1 MLAVERCER
10 SEKKGRVTLGFLEL
24 FELFFNNFRRLA
36 MTQSHPSVTR
46 QVVQLLSEHGFEGM
60 AQAMESL
67 LNECMK
73 IERQQALGVGPYQRG
88 EARRGQANGFKPKTM
103 KTRIGP
109 LALRVPQVRG
119 AEFYPSVLERG
130 TRSEKALRLALAEM
144 YVQGVS
150 TSKVTKI
157 TEELCGC
164 EISSSDVSRATALL
178 DEELTK
184 WRNRPLGLV
193 KYLILDAR
201 YEKVRVAGCVREC
214 SVLLAI
220 GVDAEGHRSILGVSV
235 SLSEAEVHWREFF
248 KSLLARGLHGVEMI
262 TSDAHAGLKEARQA
276 CFAGVPWQ
284 RCQFHLMHNA
294 LAHVPRQEMKSE
306 VMDDLRGVFDAAD
319 QAAAN
324 EQLQRVVRKYESSAP
339 KLAAWLEENVPESL
353 TVFRLPAAHRQRLRT
368 SNMLERLNRELKRR
382 TRVATLFP
390 NEASL
395 LRLVTAILIE
405 ISEEWET
412 GKRYVTFETK

>member
-1 MLAVERCER
+1 
-10 SEKKGRVTLGFLEL
+10 
-24 FELFFNNFRRLA
+24 
-36 MTQSHPSVTR
+36 MTHQPHPNVTR
-46 QVVQLLSEHGFEGM
+46 QVVQLLAEHGFDGM
-60 AQAMESL
+60 AEAMERL
-67 LNECMK
+67 FNECMK

-109 LALRVPQVRG
+109 LSLRVPQVRG
-119 AEFYPSVLERG
+119 APFYPSVLERG

-178 DEELTK
+178 DEELSK
-184 WRNRPLGLV
+184 WRNRPLGAV

-214 SVLLAI
+214 GVLLAI
-220 GVDAEGHRSILGVSV
+220 GVDPEGRRSILGVSV

-248 KSLLARGLHGVEMI
+248 KSLLARGLHGLELIV
-262 TSDAHAGLKEARQA
+262 SDAHAGLQEARQA
-276 CFAGVPWQ
+276 CFCGVPWQ

-294 LAHVPRQEMKSE
+294 LAHVPRQEMKRE
-306 VMDDLRGVFDAAD
+306 VMDDLHGVFDAPN
-319 QAAAN
+319 QAAAE
-324 EQLQRVVRKYESSAP
+324 EQLERVVRKYEKTAP
-339 KLAAWLEENVPESL
+339 KLAQWMEENVPESL
-353 TVFRLPAAHRQRLRT
+353 TVFRLPASHRVRLRT
-368 SNMLERLNRELKRR
+368 TNMLERLNRELKRR

-390 NEASL
+390 NEDSL

-405 ISEEWET
+405 VSEEWET

>member
-1 MLAVERCER
+1 
-10 SEKKGRVTLGFLEL
+10 
-24 FELFFNNFRRLA
+24 
-36 MTQSHPSVTR
+36 MTHQPHPNVTR
-46 QVVQLLSEHGFEGM
+46 QVVQLLAEHGFDGM
-60 AQAMESL
+60 AEAMERL

-88 EARRGQANGFKPKTM
+88 EERHGQANGFKPKTM

-109 LALRVPQVRG
+109 LKLSVPQVRG
-119 AEFYPSVLERG
+119 AEFYPSALERG
-130 TRSEKALRLALAEM
+130 RRSEKALRLALAEM

-184 WRNRPLGLV
+184 WRNRPLGAV
-193 KYLILDAR
+193 KYLIVDAR
-201 YEKVRVAGCVREC
+201 YEKVRVAGCVRQC
-214 SVLLAI
+214 GVLLAI
-220 GVDAEGHRSILGVSV
+220 GIDSEGHRSILGVSV

-248 KSLLARGLHGVEMI
+248 KSLLQRGLHGVELI
-262 TSDAHAGLKEARQA
+262 VSDAHEGLKAARQA
-276 CFAGVPWQ
+276 CFSGVAWQ

-294 LAHVPRQEMKSE
+294 LAHVPRQEMKSQ

-324 EQLQRVVRKYESSAP
+324 EQLQRVVHKYEESAP

-353 TVFRLPAAHRQRLRT
+353 TVFRLPASHRQRLRT
-368 SNMLERLNRELKRR
+368 TNMLERLNRELKRR

-390 NEASL
+390 NEDSL
-395 LRLVTAILIE
+395 LRLVTAILVE